1 MEKVLL
7 SCYKNFKCIASKCP
21 KTCCENWEIE
31 VDKKT
36 LENYKMI
43 NNEYSKK
50 ILSNIYYSNGKP
62 FIKRINGRCA
72 FLNDDN
78 LCDIIINLG
87 ENALSE
93 VCSNHPRFILEL
105 GVAEEVSFSLSCPES
120 VRLLLIE
127 ENLSTISTTDERQ
140 AKLNN
145 IDAEKYFWL
154 KSTRDVLMKTA
165 QRPELTLIEKLFY
178 IYQTVFK
185 KSLKSNVVNEKQVNK
200 IIKKLTKL
208 NSIDTDFIKLL
219 STDVNFDI
227 DNAKIEK
234 KLSNVLYSLLFYHTY
249 KPLFYKTDIKT
260 IINYIIFEILVL
272 IKLSKMTNNLSDAI
286 ISFSREI
293 EHDED
298 NFNYLLKLLKN
309 KKLFN

>member
-1 MEKVLL
+1 
-7 SCYKNFKCIASKCP
+7 
-21 KTCCENWEIE
+21 
-31 VDKKT
+31 
-36 LENYKMI
+36 
-43 NNEYSKK
+43 
-50 ILSNIYYSNGKP
+50 
-62 FIKRINGRCA
+62 
-72 FLNDDN
+72 
-78 LCDIIINLG
+78 
-87 ENALSE
+87 
-93 VCSNHPRFILEL
+93 
-105 GVAEEVSFSLSCPES
+105 
-120 VRLLLIE
+120 
-127 ENLSTISTTDERQ
+127 
-140 AKLNN
+140 
-145 IDAEKYFWL
+145 
-154 KSTRDVLMKTA
+154 MKTA
-165 QRPELTLIEKLFY
+165 QNPELTLIEKLFY

-208 NSIDTDFIKLL
+208 NSIDPDFIKLL
-219 STDVNFDI
+219 SSDVNFDI

-234 KLSNVLYSLLFYHTY
+234 QLSNVLYSLLFYHTY

-260 IINYIIFEILVL
+260 ITNYIIFEILVL